1 MRRNE
6 TVEFKFGEGTYR
18 DTGCPEPGGCE
29 LSLDCKRAEC
39 VLDMPWGDRSVLA
52 TAERNREIA
61 RMRLVLSI
69 EELAVIFKISER
81 TVHRCLRE
89 VRRAS

>member
-1 MRRNE
+1 MTINKV
-6 TVEFKFGEGTYR
+6 VEFKFGEGMYR
-18 DTGCPEPGGCE
+18 DTGCPELGGCE
-29 LSLDCKRAEC
+29 LSLECKRHEC
-39 VLDMPWGDRSVLA
+39 VLDTPWGDRSVLA
-52 TAERNREIA
+52 TAERNRSMA

-69 EELAVIFKISER
+69 EELAIIFKISAR